1 MSPTMKA
8 ALERGVRTVV
18 QAAAGAALVVLLH
31 DGASWSVVP
40 EALSVGA
47 FAGLISL
54 VTMFAAP
61 PKTESPN

>member
-1 MSPTMKA
+1 MSPKLKA
-8 ALERGVRTVV
+8 ALERGIRTVI
-18 QAAAGAALVVLLH
+18 QASAAAALVVLLQ

-54 VTMFAAP
+54 VSMFAVAP
-61 PKTESPN
+61 KQETPN